1 MKRLT
6 KKSRRPHFEL
16 NSKVCAAIYALLCS
30 YSFPGMAA
38 PQGGTVTSGSAT
50 IGQMGSVTRIDQ
62 STQRASINWQGFG
75 IAAGETVNF
84 NQPNASAITLNRV
97 VGNERS
103 VIEGALNANG
113 KVFLVNSNG
122 VLFTRGSSVNTA
134 GLVAS
139 TLDIS
144 DADFNA
150 GRFVF
155 RGNGGSGSVINMGTL
170 TAAQGGYVALLGRS
184 VSNQGVIVATKG
196 TVALGSGE
204 KISLNFNGDSLVSLS
219 IDEGTLGAL
228 VENKGAIQADGGTVI
243 LTAKAADDLLGSQVN
258 NTGIVQARTMDD
270 LKGRIALRADGGTV
284 DVGGTLDASSPAT
297 GGGGTVE
304 TSGRSVR
311 VSDDAVVTTQAA
323 NGDTGTWTLAS
334 DAFTV
339 GAGANISG
347 AQLGRQLGRNNVA
360 ISSTGGNGADGHLYI
375 EQAVNWS
382 ANTALTLTAA
392 NDVRIDAPI
401 AATGASA
408 GLNLN
413 FGSGGD
419 YRIDMSKG
427 ASVTLSGANATLA
440 MNGQA
445 YTLIHS
451 MSDLEKIDDAGGVAA
466 GRYALAGNL
475 DAAGKTYGSAVVSSL
490 SGTLAGLGHTIS
502 NLRIIE
508 PVHDDYLQTP
518 VGLVGTAQVGSAIR
532 DIGLLGVDVSGY
544 GRVGGLVGENF
555 GGAISR
561 AYVTGKVQGVV
572 NVGGL
577 VGYNGSGFNLET
589 GEFIVG
595 NGIVSDSF
603 STAAVTASTRYAGGF
618 SYIGGLVGRN
628 FGATYKILRSSAT
641 GDVSVVTDTSTG
653 LLNGN
658 IGGLV
663 GGNLN
668 GAIEDSHATGNVS
681 VSDNTSSVGGLVGI
695 NSGATAVVTNSHA
708 TGNVKGGDS
717 NVGGLAGQ
725 NLGGARIV
733 DSYASG
739 NVTGGAS
746 NASQNIGG
754 LVGWN
759 NGSTISGSHA
769 SGTVTAS
776 GASAGG
782 LVGSNGGPDASITN
796 SYATG
801 DVNGGPVSAGVGGLV
816 GSNSGTISGSHATGN
831 VRGEIAGGLVG
842 GNAGLITDSFSSGNV
857 FGSYAA
863 GGLVGQMDGG
873 SILDSRASGN
883 VTGGADYDF
892 TGGLVGRM
900 QGGDIDNSHATG
912 SVIHGNDT
920 TGRLIGNNTGSGTIT
935 NSTYRDAAAE
945 AAAQAAAEAAARAAA
960 AAQAAAEAAARA
972 SSEAA
977 AQAAAE
983 AQAAAVAAAQA
994 AARAAALQER
1004 AQTGSRLAAAA
1015 TSEAQRQPE
1024 RPAPQTTAG
1033 FTQRAAALADNIVF
1047 ADRRSFSANVERIE
1061 IDGKVFELEDEGAKA
1076 PAAPPSTPR

>member
-1 MKRLT
+1 MKKTT
-6 KKSRRPHFEL
+6 KKYTGHVPEL
-16 NSKVCAAIYALLCS
+16 SSKVCAAIYALLCS
-30 YSFPGMAA
+30 YSSIATGA

-50 IGQMGSVTRIDQ
+50 IGQTGSVTRIDQ

-113 KVFLVNSNG
+113 KVFLINSNG

-139 TLDIS
+139 TLNLS

-150 GRFVF
+150 GRYVF
-155 RGNGGSGSVINMGTL
+155 SGNGGSGSVVNMGTL
-170 TAAQGGYVALLGRS
+170 TAAPGGYVALLGRS

-219 IDEGTLGAL
+219 IDEGALGAL

-243 LTAKAADDLLGSQVN
+243 LTAKAADELLGSQVN

-270 LKGRIALRADGGTV
+270 LKGRIVLRADGGTAN
-284 DVGGTLDASSPAT
+284 VGGTLDASSPAT
-297 GGGGTVE
+297 SGGGTVE

-311 VSDDAVVTTQAA
+311 VSDDAAVTTKAA

-334 DAFTV
+334 DAFTI

-347 AQLGRQLGRNNVA
+347 AQLGRQLGSNNVV
-360 ISSTGGNGADGHLYI
+360 ISSRGGNGADGHLYVG
-375 EQAVNWS
+375 QGVNWS
-382 ANTALTLTAA
+382 ANTALTLSAA
-392 NDVRIDAPI
+392 KDVRIDAPI
-401 AATGASA
+401 TATGARA
-408 GLNLN
+408 GLKLN
-413 FGSGGD
+413 YGGD
-419 YRIDMSKG
+419 YRIDMSQG

-451 MSDLEKIDDAGGVAA
+451 MSDLEKIDDAGGDAT

-475 DAAGKTYGSAVVSSL
+475 DASGKIYDNTVVSKL

-502 NLRIIE
+502 NLTI
-508 PVHDDYLQTP
+508 LQPDSTP
-518 VGLVGTAQVGSAIR
+518 GTVASGLIGTAQIGSVIR
-532 DIGLLGVDVSGY
+532 DIGLIGVNVSAF
-544 GRVGGLVGENF
+544 GRVGGLVGQNF
-555 GGAISR
+555 GGTISH
-561 AYVTGKVQGVV
+561 AYVTGAVQGITS
-572 NVGGL
+572 VGGL
-577 VGYNGSGFNLET
+577 VGYNGGRDDPET
-589 GEFIVG
+589 GVTF
-595 NGIVSDSF
+595 NGDGIIADSY
-603 STAAVTASTRYAGGF
+603 STATVTGSSRYPNTSF
-618 SYIGGLVGRN
+618 SYIGGLVGWNR
-628 FGATYKILRSSAT
+628 GPSYKILRSSAS
-641 GDVSVVTDTSTG
+641 GNVSAINDPAAGTS
-653 LLNGN
+653 NSN

-663 GGNLN
+663 GSNGN
-668 GAIEDSHATGNVS
+668 GTIADSHATGNVS
-681 VSDNTSSVGGLVGI
+681 VSNNTTYVGGL
-695 NSGATAVVTNSHA
+695 
-708 TGNVKGGDS
+708 TGN
-717 NVGGLAGQ
+717 N
-725 NLGGARIV
+725 NGARSV
-733 DSYASG
+733 
-739 NVTGGAS
+739 
-746 NASQNIGG
+746 
-754 LVGWN
+754 
-759 NGSTISGSHA
+759 
-769 SGTVTAS
+769 
-776 GASAGG
+776 
-782 LVGSNGGPDASITN
+782 ITN

-801 DVNGGPVSAGVGGLV
+801 DVTGGAGNVGGLAGANTGGRIADSYATGDVTGGAVVSPGSESYGGLV
-816 GSNSGTISGSHATGN
+816 GSNSSGTISGSHATGM
-831 VRGEIAGGLVG
+831 VTTSSGIAGGLVGSSGGENASISNSYSTGDVKGGAGSTVGGLVGQNSAGSTISGSRASGDATGESAGGLVG
-842 GNAGLITDSFSSGNV
+842 GNSGDITGSSASGNV
-857 FGSYAA
+857 TGSYAA
-863 GGLVGQMDGG
+863 GGLVGQHGG
-873 SILDSRASGN
+873 GTIRDSIASGR
-883 VTGGADYDF
+883 VSGGDYF

-900 QGGDIDNSHATG
+900 TGGNIDNSHATG
-912 SVIHGNDT
+912 SIT
-920 TGRLIGNNTGSGTIT
+920 STGGATGGVVGENSGTGTIT
-935 NSTYRDAAAE
+935 NSTYRDLEAE

-1024 RPAPQTTAG
+1024 RPAVQTTAG
-1033 FTQRAAALADNIVF
+1033 LTQRAAALADNIVF

-1076 PAAPPSTPR
+1076 PAAQPSTPR

>member
-401 AATGASA
+401 AATGARA
-408 GLNLN
+408 GLKLN
-413 FGSGGD
+413 YGGD
-419 YRIDMSKG
+419 YRIDGGQG
-427 ASVTLSGANATLA
+427 ASVTLSGADATLA

-912 SVIHGNDT
+912 SIIHGNDT

-1024 RPAPQTTAG
+1024 RPATQTTAG

>member
-1 MKRLT
+1 
-6 KKSRRPHFEL
+6 
-16 NSKVCAAIYALLCS
+16 
-30 YSFPGMAA
+30 MAA

-401 AATGASA
+401 AATGARA
-408 GLNLN
+408 GLKLN
-413 FGSGGD
+413 YGGD
-419 YRIDMSKG
+419 YRIDGGQG
-427 ASVTLSGANATLA
+427 ASVTLSGADATLA

-769 SGTVTAS
+769 
-776 GASAGG
+776 
-782 LVGSNGGPDASITN
+782 
-796 SYATG
+796 
-801 DVNGGPVSAGVGGLV
+801 
-816 GSNSGTISGSHATGN
+816 TGN

-912 SVIHGNDT
+912 SIIHGNDT

-983 AQAAAVAAAQA
+983 AQAACAA
-994 AARAAALQER
+994 
-1004 AQTGSRLAAAA
+1004 
-1015 TSEAQRQPE
+1015 
-1024 RPAPQTTAG
+1024 
-1033 FTQRAAALADNIVF
+1033 
-1047 ADRRSFSANVERIE
+1047 
-1061 IDGKVFELEDEGAKA
+1061 
-1076 PAAPPSTPR
+1076 

>member
-1 MKRLT
+1 
-6 KKSRRPHFEL
+6 
-16 NSKVCAAIYALLCS
+16 
-30 YSFPGMAA
+30 MAA

-50 IGQMGSVTRIDQ
+50 IGQIGSVTRIDQ

-144 DADFNA
+144 DADFDA

-155 RGNGGSGSVINMGTL
+155 SGNGGSGSVINMGTL

-297 GGGGTVE
+297 GRGGTVE

-360 ISSTGGNGADGHLYI
+360 ISSTDGNGADGHLYI

-451 MSDLEKIDDAGGVAA
+451 MSDLERIDDAGGVAA

-475 DAAGKTYGSAVVSSL
+475 DASGKTYDNTVVSKL

-502 NLRIIE
+502 NLTIRQPESNPWTIAS
-508 PVHDDYLQTP
+508 
-518 VGLVGTAQVGSAIR
+518 GLVGTAQIGSAIR
-532 DIGLLGVDVSGY
+532 DIGLIGVNVDAY
-544 GRVGGLVGENF
+544 GRVGGLVGENI
-555 GGAISR
+555 GGSISHT
-561 AYVTGKVQGVV
+561 YVTGTVRGVN

-577 VGYNGSGFNLET
+577 VGYNGGSFDMET
-589 GEFIVG
+589 GFPING
-595 NGIVSDSF
+595 NGIISDSF
-603 STAAVTASTRYAGGF
+603 SAATVTASSRYTGSAF
-618 SYIGGLVGRN
+618 TDFGGLVGSN
-628 FGATYKILRSSAT
+628 KGATYKILRSSAT
-641 GDVSVVTDTSTG
+641 GNVSVLVDLGSSIG
-653 LLNGN
+653 HQNV
-658 IGGLV
+658 GGLV
-663 GGNLN
+663 GSNIN
-668 GAIEDSHATGNVS
+668 STIVDSHATGNVT
-681 VSDNTSSVGGLVGI
+681 VSDNIESVGGLVGLNNTGLFVTPSALI
-695 NSGATAVVTNSHA
+695 SNSYA
-708 TGNVKGGDS
+708 TGDVTGGRS
-717 NVGGLAGQ
+717 SIGGLVGQ
-725 NLGGARIV
+725 NAETSRIV
-733 DSYASG
+733 DSYATG
-739 NVTGGAS
+739 NVKANNST
-746 NASQNIGG
+746 QNIGG

-759 NGSTISGSHA
+759 NAGTISGSHA

-776 GASAGG
+776 GVSVGG
-782 LVGSNGGPDASITN
+782 LVGNNGGAAASITN

-801 DVNGGPVSAGVGGLV
+801 DVNGGPVSQGVGGLA

-1076 PAAPPSTPR
+1076 PVAPPSTPR